1 MAAMLVWG
9 TTAVTWNWSYLTAGA
24 AMYFGENAA
33 AWAAPST
40 SSPALPVS
48 NTLVFRDESIQGGFT
63 TVMVRRTGSG
73 AVLQKTSINL
83 FTNGKLQGNDDQ
95 TGMVQAQQ
103 VGTAVLPSLFTK
115 HFNKALL
122 IGLGTGHAAAVLKQ
136 LGFERLDI
144 AELSPGI
151 VRAANA
157 EFRHINHGVLDDPT
171 VHCALEDGRNL
182 LLTGTDAPYDLITIG
197 LTTIWFS
204 GATNLYSQEFYELAR
219 RHLAEDG
226 VLQQWVQLH
235 RIGPEEI
242 GSAIASVRSV
252 FPYVSYWNYDGAG
265 MVLAAN
271 HPLNPQATQRQLL
284 ASMLSQH
291 GGLTLK
297 DAQGLMDRILQGRLL
312 SEQGVDRMIREL
324 RPVINTDQNRHIEY
338 ATPKYSSSERDWAKY
353 NVEFLKQWERQ

>member
-1 MAAMLVWG
+1 
-9 TTAVTWNWSYLTAGA
+9 
-24 AMYFGENAA
+24 
-33 AWAAPST
+33 
-40 SSPALPVS
+40 
-48 NTLVFRDESIQGGFT
+48 
-63 TVMVRRTGSG
+63 
-73 AVLQKTSINL
+73 
-83 FTNGKLQGNDDQ
+83 
-95 TGMVQAQQ
+95 MVQGQQ
-103 VGTAVLPSLFTK
+103 VGTAILPSLFSK

-122 IGLGTGHAAAVLKQ
+122 IGLGTGHGAAVLKQ

-157 EFRHINHGVLDDPT
+157 EYRHANHGVLDDPT
-171 VHCALEDGRNL
+171 VHCSLEDGRNL
-182 LLTGTDAPYDLITIG
+182 LLTGSDARYDLITIG

-204 GATNLYSQEFYELAR
+204 GATNLYSKEFYELAR

-242 GSAIASVRSV
+242 TSAIASVRAV
-252 FPYVSYWNYDGAG
+252 FPYVSHWSYDEAG

-271 HPLNPQATQRQLL
+271 HPLDPQVTQRELL

-297 DAQGLMDRILQGRLL
+297 DAQALMDRILQGRLL
-312 SEQGVDRMIREL
+312 SEQAVNRMIRDL

-353 NVEFLKQWERQ
+353 NVEFLKQWERQGKD